1 MYNDSTPIDGQV
13 SSVLIA
19 AINQFPQEW
28 ALTPCVGKQNFWPQW
43 QKQRLDRAQL
53 IEVIRSQTNQ
63 DGKHC
68 AWTGVSVVTGSLSNG
83 LMAIDFDGPA
93 AIQKYLKLS
102 GNQLPP
108 TTMKWS
114 SGKTGHFQILLQ
126 VAKEKWEGLKPQK
139 IELENG
145 NKLELRWN
153 QCSTLPPSIHPDT
166 EKPYFWQ
173 LTGKIAECPDF
184 ILELMR
190 EAPAVELPQN
200 PKSKTS
206 THRDEDEKNL
216 VDILEQEIL
225 PRLDAEEFYG
235 NYLKLK
241 AAGKNLKALCPFHD
255 EKTPSFNVA
264 PAQKTFHCFGCG
276 TGGGPVQF
284 LHQIKGGTDS
294 PTGKD
299 FYSVV
304 MELAD
309 RVGVEIGD
317 RNLQTQNVKS
327 KIQNPK
333 SNNVP
338 QHLAANVIR
347 PPQFQVRPIS
357 ELEGEIETLLDSD
370 LKKSQLQLKI
380 SELAQKFRINSADVW
395 KTYRERQQELEQEAD
410 QEGTATE
417 VAQLLASKSATLNLT
432 AILPSELAEAITRLA
447 QTLNIKPECYALAL
461 LTQVS
466 TLLKPGTRTMLYPQ
480 TNFRVCPNFFGA
492 LIAESSQKKTPI
504 IRAIITDPMEKLN
517 AASRKAFKEAE
528 AAYEE
533 ELNAWTASKSEDKGS
548 KPQKPGRK
556 VYYITTATGES
567 IPKQAARVPDQSLMW
582 VADELAGML
591 KSPNQYRSGKGADEE
606 NLLEYWSG
614 GGAAVLRADGLAV
627 DAPHV
632 GLSIFGNIQPKV
644 LAQFLGDGSDDN
656 GKFARFELIQQ
667 PLAAT
672 ELFEDAPSVD
682 LTPMLSAL
690 YEHLDPLPPQNFRLD
705 ASARKLFIAYYN
717 QCERERVTNPKQG
730 MRAMLGKAPEKVGK
744 VATILHAIHSA
755 FRGGEIAESI
765 PAEIVRGAIQFV
777 KYTTDQALS
786 VNLDICEPS
795 ALAPNLARIL
805 DRARVNGGTVC
816 VREYRDTFNKK
827 TRPESQL
834 VKDWFKE
841 LENLKHGYVTQKGL
855 NFSFTLS
862 PQSTVSTLDANPDA
876 VSVYRVHSSDLSSPH
891 KSTVSEISDKSV
903 DYCGLTVDYESTPF
917 ETLEYKALKPTVD
930 TVDSKNHFPEN
941 SDSLML
947 GCATKTEEFAEQIKK
962 AITNFDRSL
971 ATKVWD
977 VLKPKTKRELRAEV
991 ISHLTATEAQNF
1003 KLLVAAG
1010 FLRGTRVKYVGDPKY
1025 AEQYEGLELEVCSI
1039 DEYSLI
1045 TCRKPDGAGYTTR
1058 MKPEELEKL

>member
-1 MYNDSTPIDGQV
+1 MYNDSTPIDGQT
-13 SSVLIA
+13 SS
-19 AINQFPQEW
+19 NRGN
-28 ALTPCVGKQNFWPQW
+28 LTRVTKSNPCPHCGKPDWCYFIGE
-43 QKQRLDRAQL
+43 L
-53 IEVIRSQTNQ
+53 
-63 DGKHC
+63 
-68 AWTGVSVVTGSLSNG
+68 SVCNR
-83 LMAIDFDGPA
+83 D
-93 AIQKYLKLS
+93 Q
-102 GNQLPP
+102 PP
-108 TTMKWS
+108 TTGWEATSKTDKD
-114 SGKTGHFQILLQ
+114 GKIYYARPQEKKPVRPAQTRYWEYPNRDGEKFIRVKRIDFGDGRKKDIKQEHWDKNKKGWVTGYGSITRDSIPIYRYAEVREAIANGKQILLVDGEQCADILWEFNLAATTSIGGMGKVSLATSKDLQGAQ
-126 VAKEKWEGLKPQK
+126 VVIVPDRDEPGIKDADKAAEYFPEAKWFYPFPEKDWEHL
-139 IELENG
+139 
-145 NKLELRWN
+145 
-153 QCSTLPPSIHPDT
+153 
-166 EKPYFWQ
+166 
-173 LTGKIAECPDF
+173 
-184 ILELMR
+184 
-190 EAPAVELPQN
+190 
-200 PKSKTS
+200 PKSDGLDIFDWIGQENLSPSGIRTAIGEKKVFEVSTPTPQATS
-206 THRDEDEKNL
+206 NVVPLHRVQNL
-216 VDILEQEIL
+216 
-225 PRLDAEEFYG
+225 
-235 NYLKLK
+235 
-241 AAGKNLKALCPFHD
+241 
-255 EKTPSFNVA
+255 S
-264 PAQKTFHCFGCG
+264 
-276 TGGGPVQF
+276 
-284 LHQIKGGTDS
+284 
-294 PTGKD
+294 
-299 FYSVV
+299 
-304 MELAD
+304 
-309 RVGVEIGD
+309 
-317 RNLQTQNVKS
+317 
-327 KIQNPK
+327 
-333 SNNVP
+333 
-338 QHLAANVIR
+338 
-347 PPQFQVRPIS
+347 IS
-357 ELEGEIETLLDSD
+357 ELGGEIDELLDSD

-380 SELAQKFRINSADVW
+380 SELTQKYRVNSTDVW
-395 KTYRERQQELEQEAD
+395 KIYRERQQELEQEAD

-417 VAQLLASKSATLNLT
+417 VAQLLASKSASLNLT
-432 AILPSELAEAITRLA
+432 AIFPQELAEAITRLA
-447 QTLNIKPECYALAL
+447 HTLNIKPECYALAL

-682 LTPMLSAL
+682 LTPMLAAL
-690 YEHLDPLPPQNFRLD
+690 YEHLDPLPPQNFQLD
-705 ASARKLFIAYYN
+705 TPARKLFIAYYN
-717 QCERERVTNPKQG
+717 QCERDRVKNLKQG

-744 VATILHAIHSA
+744 VATILHAIHGA
-755 FRGGEIAESI
+755 FKGGKISESI

-777 KYTTDQALS
+777 KYTTEQALS

-834 VKDWFKE
+834 VKEWFKE

-876 VSVYRVHSSDLSSPH
+876 VSVYRVHSSDSSSPH

-917 ETLEYKALKPTVD
+917 ETLEDKALKPTVD
-930 TVDSKNHFPEN
+930 TVDSKKHFSEN

-947 GCATKTEEFAEQIKK
+947 GCATKPVEFAEQIKK
-962 AITNFDRSL
+962 AIADVDRSL
-971 ATKVWD
+971 AIKVWNA
-977 VLKPKTKRELRAEV
+977 LAGKAKTNLRDEV
-991 ISHLTATEAQNF
+991 KDCLAPSETQNF
-1003 KLLVAAG
+1003 KLLAKAG
-1010 FLRGTRVKYVGDPKY
+1010 FLLGTRVKYVGDPRY
-1025 AEQYEGLELEVCSI
+1025 AEQYEGIELKVYSMN
-1039 DEYSLI
+1039 EYAQI
-1045 TCRKPDGAGYTTR
+1045 NCRKPDDCLTTWL
-1058 MKPEELEKL
+1058 KPEELEKL

>member
-1 MYNDSTPIDGQV
+1 MYNDSTPIDGKV
-13 SSVLIA
+13 SSARGNLVRVTKSNPCPHCGKPDWCYFIGELSVCNRDQPPATGWEATSKTDKDGKIYYA
-19 AINQFPQEW
+19 RPQEKKPVRPAQTRYW
-28 ALTPCVGKQNFWPQW
+28 EYPARDGSRLVRVKRIDFGDGRKKDIKQERWDENKKDWVTGW
-43 QKQRLDRAQL
+43 GN
-53 IEVIRSQTNQ
+53 VIRDNIPIYRYAEVRGAIAN
-63 DGKHC
+63 GK
-68 AWTGVSVVTGSLSNG
+68 
-83 LMAIDFDGPA
+83 
-93 AIQKYLKLS
+93 
-102 GNQLPP
+102 
-108 TTMKWS
+108 
-114 SGKTGHFQILLQ
+114 QILLVDGEQ
-126 VAKEKWEGLKPQK
+126 CADILWEFNLAATTSIGGMGKFSLANSRDLEGAKVVVIVPDRDEPGIKDADKVAEYFPAAKWLYPFPDKNWENLPKSDGLDIFDWIGQGNLSPSDIRVAIGEKK
-139 IELENG
+139 IFN
-145 NKLELRWN
+145 
-153 QCSTLPPSIHPDT
+153 
-166 EKPYFWQ
+166 
-173 LTGKIAECPDF
+173 
-184 ILELMR
+184 
-190 EAPAVELPQN
+190 APAPQ
-200 PKSKTS
+200 
-206 THRDEDEKNL
+206 
-216 VDILEQEIL
+216 
-225 PRLDAEEFYG
+225 
-235 NYLKLK
+235 
-241 AAGKNLKALCPFHD
+241 AA
-255 EKTPSFNVA
+255 V
-264 PAQKTFHCFGCG
+264 
-276 TGGGPVQF
+276 
-284 LHQIKGGTDS
+284 
-294 PTGKD
+294 
-299 FYSVV
+299 
-304 MELAD
+304 
-309 RVGVEIGD
+309 
-317 RNLQTQNVKS
+317 
-327 KIQNPK
+327 
-333 SNNVP
+333 
-338 QHLAANVIR
+338 NVIR
-347 PPQFQVRPIS
+347 PPQFQVPPIA
-357 ELEGEIETLLDSD
+357 ELEGEINELLDSG
-370 LKKSQLQLKI
+370 LKKSQLQIKI
-380 SELAQKFRINSADVW
+380 SELAQKYRINSADIW
-395 KTYRERQQELEQEAD
+395 KIYHERQQELEQEAD

-517 AASRKAFKEAE
+517 AASRQAFKEAE

-717 QCERERVTNPKQG
+717 QCERDRVTNPKQG

-755 FRGGEIAESI
+755 FRGGKIAESI

-795 ALAPNLARIL
+795 ALAPNLAKIISLAER
-805 DRARVNGGTVC
+805 NGGTISGAKIAKSYNAKLRPTNQEI
-816 VREYRDTFNKK
+816 REWLD
-827 TRPESQL
+827 QL
-834 VKDWFKE
+834 GEMKYGE
-841 LENLKHGYVTQKGL
+841 VTSSGR
-855 NFSFTLS
+855 NISFTLS
-862 PQSTVSTLDANPDA
+862 PRP
-876 VSVYRVHSSDLSSPH
+876 HSSPSPSNPYAENAESVPIAPTTESP
-891 KSTVSEISDKSV
+891 KSPLEDTNGDEWGRNGDAQVPISKPLASKNLNTKG
-903 DYCGLTVDYESTPF
+903 DYG
-917 ETLEYKALKPTVD
+917 
-930 TVDSKNHFPEN
+930 DSKNHFPKN

-947 GCATKTEEFAEQIKK
+947 GCTTKPEEFAEQIRK
-962 AITNFDRSL
+962 AIVDVDRSL
-971 ATKVWD
+971 AIKVWNA
-977 VLKPKTKRELRAEV
+977 LAGKAKTNLRNEV
-991 ISHLTATEAQNF
+991 KDCLAPSEAQNF
-1003 KLLVAAG
+1003 KLLAKAG
-1010 FLRGTRVKYVGDPKY
+1010 FLLGTRVKYVGDPKY
-1025 AEQYEGLELEVCSI
+1025 AEQYEGLELKVHSMN
-1039 DEYSLI
+1039 EYAQI
-1045 TCRKPDGAGYTTR
+1045 NCRKPDDCLTTWL
-1058 MKPEELEKL
+1058 KPEELEKL

>member
-1 MYNDSTPIDGQV
+1 MYDNSTPIDGQV
-13 SSVLIA
+13 SSVKALIA
-19 AINQFPQEW
+19 AINNFPQEW
-28 ALTPCVGKQNFWPQW
+28 ALTPCIGKRNLWPNW
-43 QKQRLDRAQL
+43 NKTKLDRAQL
-53 IEVIRSQTNQ
+53 IEAIRLQKNHE
-63 DGKHC
+63 GKPC
-68 AWTGVSVVTGSLSNG
+68 AWTGVSIVTGPLSNG
-83 LMAIDFDGPA
+83 VMAIDFDGPLA
-93 AIQKYLKLS
+93 LQKYLELS
-102 GNQLPP
+102 GQLPP
-108 TTMKWS
+108 TKKRWT
-114 SGKTGHFQILLQ
+114 SGKLGHFQILLQ
-126 VAKEKWEGLKPQK
+126 VPPEKWEGLKPQK
-139 IELENG
+139 IELEG
-145 NKLELRWN
+145 GQKLELRWN

-166 EKPYFWQ
+166 GKPYLW
-173 LTGKIAECPDF
+173 KNAEEIAECPDF
-184 ILELMR
+184 ILDLMR
-190 EAPAVELPQN
+190 EAQTVELPQK
-200 PKSKTS
+200 PKPENS
-206 THRDEDEKNL
+206 TYIDAGEKSL
-216 VDILEQEIL
+216 VDLLEQEIL

-235 NYLKLK
+235 SHLKLK
-241 AAGKNLKALCPFHD
+241 SAGKNLKALCPFHE
-255 EKTPSFNVA
+255 EKTPSFTVS
-264 PAQKTFHCFGCG
+264 PVEKTFHCFGCSA
-276 TGGGPVQF
+276 GGGPVQF
-284 LHQIKGGTDS
+284 LHQIKGGS
-294 PTGKD
+294 GNPTGKD

-309 RVGVEIGD
+309 HVGIKIGD
-317 RNLQTQNVKS
+317 HKFQQNPES
-327 KIQNPK
+327 RIQNPE
-333 SNNVP
+333 SNNIS
-338 QHLAANVIR
+338 QHPATNVVR
-347 PPQFQVRPIS
+347 PPQFQVPPIS
-357 ELEGEIETLLDSD
+357 ELAGEIEGLLDSG
-370 LKKSQLQLKI
+370 LKKSQLQIKV
-380 SELAQKFRINSADVW
+380 SELAQKYRVNSTDIW
-395 KTYRERQQELEQEAD
+395 KIYHQRQQELEQEAD

-447 QTLNIKPECYALAL
+447 QTLNIKPQCYALAL

-517 AASRKAFKEAE
+517 AASRQAFKEAE

-567 IPKQAARVPDQSLMW
+567 IPKQAARVPNQSLMW

-717 QCERERVTNPKQG
+717 QCERDRVTNPKQG

-744 VATILHAIHSA
+744 VATILHAIHGA

-777 KYTTDQALS
+777 KYTTEQALS

-917 ETLEYKALKPTVD
+917 ETLEDKALKPTVD

-947 GCATKTEEFAEQIKK
+947 GCATKPEEFAEQIRK
-962 AITNFDRSL
+962 AIANFDRSL
-971 ATKVWD
+971 AVEVARALKDKIKLRNKV
-977 VLKPKTKRELRAEV
+977 RAA
-991 ISHLTATEAQNF
+991 LTVEEFDNF
-1003 KLLVAAG
+1003 RLLVTAG
-1010 FLRGTRVKYVGDPKY
+1010 FVKGTRVKYVGDPKY
-1025 AEQYEGLELEVCSI
+1025 AEQFEGLELLVDSI
-1039 DEYSLI
+1039 DAYSQISCL
-1045 TCRKPDGAGYTTR
+1045 KPDGYLTGKL
-1058 MKPEELEKL
+1058 KPEELEKL